1 MSSDIFLASTFECY
15 AVLWTLGVYDPMF
28 FGPIV

>member
-1 MSSDIFLASTFECY
+1 LASTFECY